1 MITPIDSQAMAGVK
15 GSLEGIAKVEDAYNM
30 KLRQLQDAVEL
41 ANGDLN
47 LAKTGL
53 DTNSSDVTKNTNN
66 LSVAIKMK

>member
-1 MITPIDSQAMAGVK
+1 M
-15 GSLEGIAKVEDAYNM
+15 EDTYNM